1 MISTFNYFADEL
13 DCACMNF
20 KGKGRPLCVGS
31 NCPER
36 ASTQL
41 EMGDEW
47 WDEAEELLRRSSWL
61 VGLNKR

>member
-1 MISTFNYFADEL
+1 MISTFNYFVDEV

-36 ASTQL
+36 ASIQQ
-41 EMGDEW
+41 GSDEW
-47 WDEAEELLRRSSWL
+47 WEEADNLLTRWL
-61 VGLNKR
+61 VGLKKR